1 GIFDAFIPID
11 GTDDNTFASHD
22 SDSDL
27 PEIWLN
33 SNQSTGNIYL
43 ENAEHNELRSFGKFD
58 NKFDD
63 SIINSNCFPLSVQ
76 IEDAAAFDL
85 NSNNSY
91 YSQQDIF
98 ESTFFSPLYETQ
110 NLSGVQIETE
120 QTLKISE
127 ESKKENSQEH
137 EEASITDNELHRVIN
152 FDNHIVD
159 RENPKQNYASCEQ
172 AILGYKRVNP
182 DIECLPYELDDV
194 LIPNNKKTY
203 PDKQTNFHV
212 EKSLLKEKTGV
223 VQNLQNHLGKESI
236 PTKEYFYMLDKT
248 SEISGKLNLSIA
260 CNDLIF
266 HIKNRSAMLE
276 GIISKTETTNNIKDM
291 HDLITSTLYD
301 ILFFSD
307 SKYFPEGVSN
317 TMHLIQVDEGIFLDK
332 MRKECHKISNC
343 ESMELE
349 TLQSALKFA
358 EELIELEHRIY
369 LPPSDNIMASKAKL
383 IGFSNSFHNL
393 LEDCKHMHLTE
404 LIKLNNLNNDYNV
417 ITIKKGFR
425 LYYSFLSEIFC
436 SQFKRI
442 FDRYDAQNK
451 VFCLRKVLNEYDSY
465 VFFKDYKTFPKTF
478 FFKFFIEFIQTFTF
492 YGQKDKIKN
501 FNIELLHLFYETN
514 LFLSKKEI
522 CLEKCSNFILK
533 YANQNILI
541 IPLVLET
548 RMNDILGK
556 RSNDHRIL
564 LPENP
569 SEISEQHL
577 YFEVFIFRLKYSI
590 LFPFNQNNNN
600 SAFLNK
606 ILDSITSNIQTLEN
620 RFANNLFD
628 AN

>member
-1 GIFDAFIPID
+1 
-11 GTDDNTFASHD
+11 
-22 SDSDL
+22 
-27 PEIWLN
+27 
-33 SNQSTGNIYL
+33 
-43 ENAEHNELRSFGKFD
+43 
-58 NKFDD
+58 
-63 SIINSNCFPLSVQ
+63 
-76 IEDAAAFDL
+76 
-85 NSNNSY
+85 
-91 YSQQDIF
+91 
-98 ESTFFSPLYETQ
+98 
-110 NLSGVQIETE
+110 
-120 QTLKISE
+120 
-127 ESKKENSQEH
+127 
-137 EEASITDNELHRVIN
+137 
-152 FDNHIVD
+152 
-159 RENPKQNYASCEQ
+159 
-172 AILGYKRVNP
+172 
-182 DIECLPYELDDV
+182 V

-203 PDKQTNFHV
+203 PVKQTNFHV

-223 VQNLQNHLGKESI
+223 VQNLQNHPGKESI
-236 PTKEYFYMLDKT
+236 PTTEYFCSEFRTIGNFCLNTDMLDKT

-276 GIISKTETTNNIKDM
+276 GIIFKTETTNNIKDM

-301 ILFFSD
+301 ILSFSD
-307 SKYFPEGVSN
+307 SKHFPEGVSN
-317 TMHLIQVDEGIFLDK
+317 TMHPIQV
-332 MRKECHKISNC
+332 
-343 ESMELE
+343 E
-349 TLQSALKFA
+349 TLRSALKFA
-358 EELIELEHRIY
+358 EELIELEHRMY
-369 LPPSDNIMASKAKL
+369 LPLSDDIIANKAKL
-383 IGFSNSFHNL
+383 MGFSNSFHNL

-404 LIKLNNLNNDYNV
+404 LIKLNNLKCEYNV

-442 FDRYDAQNK
+442 FDRYEAQNK

-465 VFFKDYKTFPKTF
+465 VFFKDVFLLQTFFLRILGSLEGFENKKITYGISTILTFYSRTDFEYKTFPKTF
-478 FFKFFIEFIQTFTF
+478 FFKFFIEFIQTLTF

-569 SEISEQHL
+569 SEISELHL

-620 RFANNLFD
+620 LFANNLFD